1 MSSGVRSVLKTVAM
15 IAVPFVAAVA
25 APFLAPIALT
35 AAIGAAAAT
44 GLTGAAL
51 GAGLGALTGA
61 VTGRGAGTGALIG
74 GLGGGFGAYL
84 GAATGGLGGMLPGYG
99 AAAAP
104 MALPGAAAITPVGGL
119 LTGATPT
126 GVGVGATTG
135 IAGAVAPSAGTVAS
149 SLLTNLVGG
158 ITVPGLANLA
168 MTLYNKPENELSPTE
183 RAALMETA
191 QLAQTNQDLFKK
203 RVEDAVTLR
212 NMATP
217 NPEQA
222 FAEAQ
227 SATQRG
233 LRESQR
239 RYGDSSHDARRGALE
254 RQAAIEG
261 VRAGTSAVRGEMARG
276 FEQTRQA
283 MAAMPTEAPGVTPA
297 TVAMQFEDMQRKRQA
312 ADDEQAARAVGG
324 LFGTTSRSAAGLGQQ
339 AAGLF
344 SPLYSGSQE
353 PTLRGLFT

>member
-1 MSSGVRSVLKTVAM
+1 M

-25 APFLAPIALT
+25 APFLAPVALT
-35 AAIGAAAAT
+35 AAIGATAAT

-74 GLGGGFGAYL
+74 GLGGGFGAGL

-99 AAAAP
+99 AAGAP

-135 IAGAVAPSAGTVAS
+135 IAGAVAPSAGGIAS
-149 SLLTNLVGG
+149 NLLTNLVGG
-158 ITVPGLANLA
+158 ITIPGLANLA

-239 RYGDSSHDARRGALE
+239 RYGAQYGGTGAEARSGALE

-261 VRAGTSAVRGEMARG
+261 VRAGTAAVRGEMARG

-297 TVAMQFEDMQRKRQA
+297 TVAMQFEDMRRKRQA
-312 ADDEQAARAVGG
+312 AADEQEARAVGG
-324 LFGTTSRSAAGLGQQ
+324 LFGTTPRSAAGLGT
-339 AAGLF
+339 GLF
-344 SPLYSGSQE
+344 SSLYSGSQE
-353 PTLRGLFT
+353 PTIRGLFT

>member
-1 MSSGVRSVLKTVAM
+1 
-15 IAVPFVAAVA
+15 
-25 APFLAPIALT
+25 
-35 AAIGAAAAT
+35 
-44 GLTGAAL
+44 
-51 GAGLGALTGA
+51 
-61 VTGRGAGTGALIG
+61 
-74 GLGGGFGAYL
+74 
-84 GAATGGLGGMLPGYG
+84 
-99 AAAAP
+99 
-104 MALPGAAAITPVGGL
+104 MALPGAAAVTPVGGTL
-119 LTGATPT
+119 LGATPT

-135 IAGAVAPSAGTVAS
+135 IAGAVAPSAGSVAS

-168 MTLYNKPENELSPTE
+168 MTLYNKPENELSSTE

-239 RYGDSSHDARRGALE
+239 RYGGTGREAQRGALE

-261 VRAGTSAVRGEMARG
+261 VRAGTAAVRGEMARG

-283 MAAMPTEAPGVTPA
+283 MAAMPTEAPGVSPA
-297 TVAMQFEDMQRKRQA
+297 TVALQFENERRKREA
-312 ADDEQAARAVGG
+312 AGQEQTARAVGG
-324 LFGTTSRSAAGLGQQ
+324 LFGTTPRTSAGLGT
-339 AAGLF
+339 GLF
-344 SPLYSGSQE
+344 SSLYSGSQE